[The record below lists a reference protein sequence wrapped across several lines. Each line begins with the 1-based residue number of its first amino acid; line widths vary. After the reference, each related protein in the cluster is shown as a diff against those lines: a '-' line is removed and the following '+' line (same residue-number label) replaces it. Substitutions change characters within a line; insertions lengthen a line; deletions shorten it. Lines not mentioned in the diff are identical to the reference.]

1 VKTEDYNPEE
11 EEGAGLFVLLRFT
24 FVPSYPAEAPLV
36 EVEESENI
44 LPEHLGRTECLYIL
58 FFSTSKIL
66 LKEVEQEILYLI
78 LSVQ

>member
-44 LPEHLGRTECLYIL
+44 LPEHLGRRECLYIF
-58 FFSTSKIL
+58 FFSTSKIF
-66 LKEVEQEILYLI
+66 
-78 LSVQ
+78 

>member
-11 EEGAGLFVLLRFT
+11 EEGAGLLVLLRFT

-44 LPEHLGRTECLYIL
+44 LPEHLGRTECP
-58 FFSTSKIL
+58 
-66 LKEVEQEILYLI
+66 
-78 LSVQ
+78 

>member
-1 VKTEDYNPEE
+1 LSRFTIPVKTEDYNPEE

-44 LPEHLGRTECLYIL
+44 LPEHLGRRECLYIFFIFYRKL
-58 FFSTSKIL
+58 F
-66 LKEVEQEILYLI
+66 LKKCRT
-78 LSVQ
+78 